1 MDVVDGITDRRHKMT
16 DEDQRRVITEADTK
30 YGRAIAQADI
40 GWQTPMAVLNF
51 ARLRE
56 RNRERA
62 DIP

>member
-1 MDVVDGITDRRHKMT
+1 MT